1 MTQKQIYYFNS
12 YDVLKLS
19 NKQWN
24 NDIRKHYIMYKQLK
38 NAETITEQDI
48 HNLLEN
54 NYNFW
59 VKVITENP
67 VFNKGHVLVELTL
80 LYSNK
85 PILGYI
91 AKQCYINK
99 LKIHDSVVIL
109 SLFYFHFKHAHSLTD
124 KP

>member
-1 MTQKQIYYFNS
+1 
-12 YDVLKLS
+12 
-19 NKQWN
+19 
-24 NDIRKHYIMYKQLK
+24 MYKQLK
-38 NAETITEQDI
+38 NAEMITEKDI
-48 HNLLEN
+48 DNLLVN

-80 LYSNK
+80 LYNNK

-99 LKIHDSVVIL
+99 LKIHDSV
-109 SLFYFHFKHAHSLTD
+109 SN
-124 KP
+124 

>member
-1 MTQKQIYYFNS
+1 MTQKQIFYFNS

-24 NDIRKHYIMYKQLK
+24 NDIRKHYIMYNQLK

-48 HNLLEN
+48 DNLLEN

-99 LKIHDSVVIL
+99 LKIHDLVL
-109 SLFYFHFKHAHSLTD
+109 
-124 KP
+124 

>member
-1 MTQKQIYYFNS
+1 MTQKQIFYFNS

-38 NAETITEQDI
+38 NAEMITEQDI
-48 HNLLEN
+48 DKLLEN

-67 VFNKGHVLVELTL
+67 VFNKGCVLVELTL

-91 AKQCYINK
+91 DKQYYTNK
-99 LKIHDSVVIL
+99 LKIHDSV
-109 SLFYFHFKHAHSLTD
+109 S
-124 KP
+124 

>member
-1 MTQKQIYYFNS
+1 
-12 YDVLKLS
+12 
-19 NKQWN
+19 
-24 NDIRKHYIMYKQLK
+24 MYKQLK
-38 NAETITEQDI
+38 NAEMITEQDI
-48 HNLLEN
+48 DKLLEN

-91 AKQCYINK
+91 DKQYHKNK
-99 LKIHDSVVIL
+99 LKIHDSVL
-109 SLFYFHFKHAHSLTD
+109 
-124 KP
+124 